1 MIHKFTLSL
10 RPAWLWRKHLVLR
23 FKFANWTQGK
33 TVFHIIERR
42 NWKPISS
49 THPPHSPFLTWALLN
64 WSLGWKVS
72 NALKLPKAQHL
83 CIMFFSL
90 EADLSKAQPSWPIST
105 PPWDQGSYP
114 HPSHPYYNNKAS
126 EAIQALH
133 ELPNLTLLWPRQRR
147 WANLRPL
154 FLWSSTARVTSRLYI
169 VFSILTSWATLY
181 SPKERWLSPNPGLWL

>member
-1 MIHKFTLSL
+1 MIHKFTL

-33 TVFHIIERR
+33 TVFHIIER

-49 THPPHSPFLTWALLN
+49 THPPHSFSHMSTLKLISRP
-64 WSLGWKVS
+64 KVS
-72 NALKLPKAQHL
+72 NALNLPKAQHL
-83 CIMFFSL
+83 CIMFFSM
-90 EADLSKAQPSWPIST
+90 EADLSKAQPPWSIST

-114 HPSHPYYNNKAS
+114 HLSHPYYNSKAS
-126 EAIQALH
+126 EANQALH
-133 ELPNLTLLWPRQRR
+133 ELPNLTLLWPHQRR

-169 VFSILTSWATLY
+169 KCSVF
-181 SPKERWLSPNPGLWL
+181 